1 MMRRTRR
8 FLVPFALAAIGLGLL
23 FPTGCRK
30 EQEAAKPA
38 LPPNAPAVYMND
50 PAFRQRLS
58 EQRQALQA
66 IVAERQPL
74 VDRMQE
80 LVKSNR
86 EDLAVLQR
94 IPEWNELHRRVVALN
109 EKYEALKREQLAV
122 VRDRLAPKGV
132 SK

>member
-1 MMRRTRR
+1 M
-8 FLVPFALAAIGLGLL
+8 PFALAAIGPGLL
-23 FPTGCRK
+23 FLAGCRK
-30 EQEAAKPA
+30 EQEAAKPV

-50 PAFRQRLS
+50 PAFRQQLS
-58 EQRQALQA
+58 EKRQALLA

-86 EDLAVLQR
+86 EDLAVLQQ
-94 IPEWNELHRRVVALN
+94 IPEWNELHKRVVALN

-122 VRDRLAPKGV
+122 VRDRLAPKRQKI

>member
-1 MMRRTRR
+1 MTRRTRR
-8 FLVPFALAAIGLGLL
+8 FLVPSALAATGLVLL
-23 FPTGCRK
+23 FLSGCRK

-38 LPPNAPAVYMND
+38 LPPNSPAVYMHD
-50 PAFRQRLS
+50 PEFRRQLS

-86 EDLAVLQR
+86 EDLAVLQQ
-94 IPEWNELHRRVVALN
+94 IPEWNELHQRVVALN
-109 EKYEALKREQLAV
+109 ERYEALKREQLTV
-122 VRDRLAPKGV
+122 VRDRLAPKQI

>member
-1 MMRRTRR
+1 M
-8 FLVPFALAAIGLGLL
+8 PFALVATGLALL
-23 FPTGCRK
+23 FPAGCRK
-30 EQEAAKPA
+30 EEPAAAKPA
-38 LPPNAPAVYMND
+38 APANSPSVYMRD
-50 PAFRQRLS
+50 PEFRQELS
-58 EQRQALQA
+58 RRRRELQA

-109 EKYEALKREQLAV
+109 ERYEALKREQLAV

>member
-8 FLVPFALAAIGLGLL
+8 FLVPFALAATGLGLL
-23 FPTGCRK
+23 CLAGCR
-30 EQEAAKPA
+30 EEREAAKPA
-38 LPPNAPAVYMND
+38 AAPNSPAVYMRD
-50 PAFRQRLS
+50 PEFRQRLS

-122 VRDRLAPKGV
+122 VRDRLAPKRI

>member
-1 MMRRTRR
+1 MRR
-8 FLVPFALAAIGLGLL
+8 FLVPFALAAIGPGLL
-23 FPTGCRK
+23 FLAGCRK

-50 PAFRQRLS
+50 PAFRQQLS
-58 EQRQALQA
+58 EKRQALLA

-80 LVKSNR
+80 QVKSNR
-86 EDLAVLQR
+86 EDLAVLQQ
-94 IPEWNELHRRVVALN
+94 IPEWNELHKRVVALN

-122 VRDRLAPKGV
+122 VRDRLAPKRQKI

>member
-1 MMRRTRR
+1 MR
-8 FLVPFALAAIGLGLL
+8 
-23 FPTGCRK
+23 
-30 EQEAAKPA
+30 
-38 LPPNAPAVYMND
+38 D
-50 PAFRQRLS
+50 PELRQRLS

-86 EDLAVLQR
+86 EDLAVLQQ
-94 IPEWNELHRRVVALN
+94 IPEWNELHKRVVALN

-122 VRDRLAPKGV
+122 VRDRLAPKRQKI